1 MSTTVSYRGYDGSI
15 IHDPEDSLYHGK
27 ILGIRDFVIYHG
39 DTPEQ
44 AEQVFHQAVDEF
56 LRDCEKSDRQPPKP
70 FASFPASL
78 PHELQVKAAL
88 YAHQHQVDV
97 DHVLQMALSQ
107 FLEPAA

>member
-15 IHDPEDSLYHGK
+15 IHDPEESIYHGK

-56 LRDCEKSDRQPPKP
+56 LQDCEQSDRQPPKP
-70 FASFPASL
+70 FKTRQNRPSFSPSTSL
-78 PHELQVKAAL
+78 YIGWVKTL
-88 YAHQHQVDV
+88 
-97 DHVLQMALSQ
+97 
-107 FLEPAA
+107 PRRT